1 MFERKKLRKEVEGY
15 LLANQQPLYRL
26 AYSYVK
32 NPEDALDIVQESI
45 VKAISSVDSLEKSQS
60 IKTWVYRI
68 VVNTSLD
75 ALRKQKRLDIM
86 DEETLSRYESGTAS
100 FNYSDLDLAKALD
113 QLPPDDRSRIVLR
126 YYEDLKIEDVADILN
141 ENVNTTKTRLYST
154 LRKLRLQMEEE
165 IKEV

>member
-1 MFERKKLRKEVEGY
+1 MFERKKLRKEVEDY
-15 LLANQQPLYRL
+15 LLANQQSLYRL

-86 DEETLSRYESGTAS
+86 DEETLSRYEFGTAS

-113 QLPPDDRSRIVLR
+113 QLPPVDRSRIVLR

>member
-1 MFERKKLRKEVEGY
+1 MFEKNRLRKEVEGY
-15 LLANQQPLYRL
+15 LLTHQQSLYRM

-32 NPEDALDIVQESI
+32 NSEDALDSVQESI
-45 VKAISSVDSLEKSQS
+45 VKAISSVDSLKKSQS

-86 DEETLSRYESGTAS
+86 DEETLGRYYFEAESD
-100 FNYSDLDLAKALD
+100 NYSNLDLAKALD
-113 QLPPDDRSRIVLR
+113 QLPPDDRSRIILR
-126 YYEDLKIEDVADILN
+126 YYEDLKMEDVADILN

-154 LRKLRLQMEEE
+154 LRKLRLQMEDEIEE
-165 IKEV
+165 V